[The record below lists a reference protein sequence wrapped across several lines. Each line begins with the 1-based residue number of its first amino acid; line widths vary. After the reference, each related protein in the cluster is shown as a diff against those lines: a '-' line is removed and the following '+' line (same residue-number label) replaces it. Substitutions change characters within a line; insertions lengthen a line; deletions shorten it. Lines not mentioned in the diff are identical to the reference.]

1 MPPYPKRKKYL
12 SISSKELEELR
23 KEYAKDDSLLVWMQ
37 RQRKWLW
44 LLYAALVLLF
54 AMGVIFPKVD
64 FRISDEVIRLDR
76 KNYPDLRTRE
86 KHISSGYGGRT
97 RISSDRHF
105 LDIEYKRSGT
115 YRMEYRCVCSG
126 LCYWKNNQVY
136 EIEWID
142 IQRIELINAKKRNF
156 CVVKQVKFLNEID
169 KIKNKIDIFKP
180 DFLSDNKTSRIR
192 KYSKSYRYIETIKLN
207 ILNLSLQEEWN
218 RFYYMC
224 FLILF
229 SVGLIRNWFRYGNN
243 DV

>member
-44 LLYAALVLLF
+44 LLYAVLVLLF
-54 AMGVIFPKVD
+54 AAGVIFPKVD

-76 KNYPDLRTRE
+76 KNYPELRVVE
-86 KHISSGYGGRT
+86 KHLFGDPGGGRA
-97 RISSDRHF
+97 RFSSYKIF
-105 LDIEYKRSGT
+105 LDIEYKKHTS
-115 YRMEYRCVCSG
+115 YLIIYRCICSG
-126 LCYWKNNQVY
+126 YGMCGSLSKLTYE

-142 IQRIELINAKKRNF
+142 IHKIELIHARQRNF
-156 CVVKQVKFLNEID
+156 CVVKQAKFLNKQNESKIKSGRLIDD
-169 KIKNKIDIFKP
+169 KITKV
-180 DFLSDNKTSRIR
+180 R
-192 KYSKSYRYIETIKLN
+192 KYSSNGEPYRENIELN
-207 ILNLSLQEEWN
+207 VLNLSLSEEWY
-218 RFYYMC
+218 RFYFMC